1 MSVSTLAPE
10 VDQAPED
17 AVVSTPPGS
26 DGTTG
31 DGGQAA
37 AGEINQVLWVDPAS
51 LRIGPNV
58 RQDNAEPTA
67 EQVRSI
73 KKNGVQSPIKAYRD
87 ETGALVVIY
96 GQLRILGAIKGGVE
110 LVPVWVVEAPSGD
123 DKTQLVERIV
133 TQFSENRHRRN
144 MTRNDEFRAM
154 EQLELAGM
162 SPTAIGRA
170 LSVRK
175 PEVLAAL
182 AVGRNPLAT
191 QAADEHG
198 LTLEQAAVIAEFED
212 YGDEQSAE
220 ELLRTAVRWPSNF
233 DTLAQRKRN
242 DRAEAERFDQLRT
255 ALVEQLTAAGVALLD
270 DEVPTWTGLARSL
283 DRLRPSEDDE
293 PGTEFTVEAHAG
305 CPGHGAWIEVEYDE
319 DDHEI
324 PVPVYG
330 CADYAAHGH
339 ALLYD
344 RNAHGGND
352 PDGQQSDTELD
363 EAAEQARAEL
373 ERAKATIQRR
383 WVRNNNKDADAALP
397 GRRKWL
403 AAFASRSGLPKGARR
418 WLALRAF
425 DGDPLMHQAMQRRHQ
440 LAHELLGVPVP
451 TWSSDCDVDE
461 LERRIA
467 GASDAKAAVYELF
480 LVLCAMEEAFTR
492 DSWRNPTSLDKVYM
506 ARAIELGYPA
516 PDVDRKVLH
525 PDNLDDMF
533 AAELGLDR
541 CDTTADTDDLNA
553 DPVDADLAA

>member
-1 MSVSTLAPE
+1 MSVSTRAPE
-10 VDQAPED
+10 VDQSPED
-17 AVVSTPPGS
+17 TVVSILSG
-26 DGTTG
+26 G
-31 DGGQAA
+31 DGANADGGPAA
-37 AGEINQVLWVDPAS
+37 AAEINQVLWVDPAS
-51 LRIGPNV
+51 LVIGPNV

-96 GQLRILGAIKGGVE
+96 GQLRTLGAIKGGVE
-110 LVPVWVVEAPSGD
+110 RVPVWVVAAPSGG
-123 DKTQLVERIV
+123 DKAQLVERIA
-133 TQFSENRHRRN
+133 TQFSENRHRRS

-175 PEVLAAL
+175 PEVVATL
-182 AVGRNPLAT
+182 AVGRSALAA

-198 LTLEQAAVIAEFED
+198 LTLEQAAVIAEFEG
-212 YGDEQSAE
+212 YGDQETAE

-233 DTLAQRKRN
+233 DTLVQRKRN
-242 DRAEAERFDQLRT
+242 DRAEAERFEELRA

-270 DEVPTWTGLARSL
+270 EDVPNWTGLARSL

-293 PGTEFTVEAHAG
+293 PGTELTIDAHAG
-305 CPGHGAWIEVEYDE
+305 CPGHRAWIEVEYDE
-319 DDHEI
+319 DDQAI
-324 PVPVYG
+324 PVPLYG

-339 ALLYD
+339 ALLYGSGHT
-344 RNAHGGND
+344 RNNAGD
-352 PDGQQSDTELD
+352 EQDDAELD

-397 GRRKWL
+397 GRRRWL
-403 AAFASRSGLPKGARR
+403 AALAARSGLPRGARR

-425 DGDPLMHQAMQRRHQ
+425 DGSPLMHQAMQRRHQ
-440 LAHELLGVPVP
+440 LAHELLGLSE
-451 TWSSDCDVDE
+451 TWSSYGDE
-461 LERRIA
+461 LQRRIA
-467 GASDAKAAVYELF
+467 DASDAKAAVYELF

-506 ARAIELGYPA
+506 AMAIELGYPA

-525 PDNLDDMF
+525 PDDLDDII

-541 CDTTADTDDLNA
+541 SDNSADA
-553 DPVDADLAA
+553 EVPDPVDVDLAA